1 MSRLHLGWWS
11 AVWPWPLTWNLS
23 QNIHLLGATSES
35 KQVGRGIRRRFGSI
49 IVGIKLQTIRTLFVN
64 SIHDTVKWLNSL
76 NVFCFFRIWL
86 WIRQHDP
93 IRMKINKFNL
103 VFKLK
108 KLVVTG
114 SSLHEFEM
122 LLMRFSRKY
131 LLHKFKKWRDDPEII
146 NQKNYFSGDL
156 GGLEIC

>member
-1 MSRLHLGWWS
+1 
-11 AVWPWPLTWNLS
+11 
-23 QNIHLLGATSES
+23 
-35 KQVGRGIRRRFGSI
+35 
-49 IVGIKLQTIRTLFVN
+49 
-64 SIHDTVKWLNSL
+64 
-76 NVFCFFRIWL
+76 
-86 WIRQHDP
+86 
-93 IRMKINKFNL
+93 MKINKFNL